1 MKTRLLSVLFLAS
14 LAVASCKE
22 DEYEYVPSTVP
33 TVPTSFSLEDGAV
46 IESTEVQLS
55 ASGSTVE
62 DENLAISYD
71 YYIGTSMDNMQKTE
85 PDVKLEPY
93 TQYFWYAQAK
103 TEVSEGEKMDVRTF
117 YCVPPFKIQT
127 ENGEDDWKA
136 IWKWEYMDG
145 DRDATLKLTADKEGY
160 ITQPT
165 FTSDMTSLEIT
176 LADYDAYTHWWD
188 DEHGVY
194 YEPIIYTLELSFTR
208 KVGDKDLIVK
218 GQASEIILGGDNLIR
233 DHEFNVYRLVTIGDQ
248 TWFADDLRVRSYI
261 DENGNIIPLSE
272 MTESPSKVYAD
283 YYVATNPYTGSKGV
297 LYNKYLCKNG
307 EMTKTKNVEL
317 LNRTFK
323 GYHIAML
330 DDFKKLFQYYM
341 GREIK
346 DKKDYCYVIEKIGSK
361 YDWAGINDFEQ
372 IGYFNAKPYGNVQ
385 DRKYYS
391 VEYINSFN
399 YSNGHID
406 FRTFDGYET
415 YDVDGDYMYFS
426 EDNMY
431 GSHALIRFIKD

>member
-103 TEVSEGEKMDVRTF
+103 TEVSEGEMMDVRTF

-160 ITQPT
+160 KFTQPT

-317 LNRTFK
+317 LNRTFE
-323 GYHIAML
+323 GYHIATL
-330 DDFKKLFQYYM
+330 DDYNELFKYYAE
-341 GREIK
+341 REIK
-346 DKKDYCYVIEKIGSK
+346 EKNDRCFVIEKIGSK

-372 IGYFNAKPYGNVQ
+372 ISHFNAKPFGQVENK
-385 DRKYYS
+385 KYYG
-391 VEYINSFN
+391 VERSGINN
-399 YSNGHID
+399 VVYG
-406 FRTFDGYET
+406 TFDGYAISD
-415 YDVDGDYMYFS
+415 YDAKYLRCWSWGSGD
-426 EDNMY
+426 
-431 GSHALIRFIKD
+431 HVLIRFVKD